1 MKPIDFLEN
10 CQALSF
16 LGGPSTGSGYRR
28 ASCRHE
34 AAHEPRQNCV
44 YWRLRMRNIRFA
56 SGMLLAFLALA
67 DTYPR
72 QPGIKIEHYTFDI
85 ALNDANDEFIVRS
98 R

>member
-1 MKPIDFLEN
+1 
-10 CQALSF
+10 
-16 LGGPSTGSGYRR
+16 
-28 ASCRHE
+28 
-34 AAHEPRQNCV
+34 
-44 YWRLRMRNIRFA
+44 
-56 SGMLLAFLALA
+56 MLLAFLALA